1 MPQIPVTLLYGSLT
15 ALLLA
20 ALGMNVSRMRGEK
33 KASMTTPPDADLL
46 RVIRAHGNCS
56 EWAPIMLF
64 MLLLL
69 ELSGAPGQKLH
80 ILGGGIF
87 LGRALHAAGVLSKTK
102 IGIIGMSLTYLLSFG
117 MPIYGLML
125 HFR

>member
-1 MPQIPVTLLYGSLT
+1 M
-15 ALLLA
+15 
-20 ALGMNVSRMRGEK
+20 
-33 KASMTTPPDADLL
+33 
-46 RVIRAHGNCS
+46 
-56 EWAPIMLF
+56 MLF
-64 MLLLL
+64 MLLVL
-69 ELSGAPGQKLH
+69 ELSGAPSQKLH

-102 IGIIGMSLTYLLSFG
+102 IGLVGMSLTYLLSIG